1 LSAETGLCDQSTLAT
16 DDSFKVDIC
25 SKEMAIAESLPQDA
39 GNVTAIEVGAKS
51 EYEPIDCK
59 NQLDNKADC
68 ETSRDDNTQAVEI
81 ALGGKESTETCRS
94 FSEGEITPFEGH
106 NVQELRICN
115 NMQIENSCATKDGTE
130 SGVRL
135 VEDNNIEIGE
145 VEESALLHG
154 HVSNAPCKTFSGNN
168 FDAVSNFE
176 CSVMYDE
183 TSIFGTLAN
192 SAKSMES

>member
-1 LSAETGLCDQSTLAT
+1 
-16 DDSFKVDIC
+16 
-25 SKEMAIAESLPQDA
+25 
-39 GNVTAIEVGAKS
+39 
-51 EYEPIDCK
+51 
-59 NQLDNKADC
+59 
-68 ETSRDDNTQAVEI
+68 
-81 ALGGKESTETCRS
+81 
-94 FSEGEITPFEGH
+94 
-106 NVQELRICN
+106 
-115 NMQIENSCATKDGTE
+115 MQIENSCANKDGTE

-145 VEESALLHG
+145 VEENALHG